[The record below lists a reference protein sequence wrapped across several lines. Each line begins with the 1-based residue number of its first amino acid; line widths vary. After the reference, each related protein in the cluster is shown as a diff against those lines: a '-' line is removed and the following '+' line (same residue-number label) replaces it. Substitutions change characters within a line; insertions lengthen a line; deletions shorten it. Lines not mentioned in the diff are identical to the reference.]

1 MFQMIH
7 DALGHP
13 DDNPFDKD
21 DMSDDINISSNS
33 HKEPKKPS
41 LTHEQFE
48 KLIKDAEQQLYP
60 GCNGFSKLSFV
71 VNLFQIK
78 CVNGLSNKAFTN
90 ILQLVKKALP
100 EGNNLPTTYHD
111 SKKIIQD
118 LGLSYEKIDA
128 CENDCMLYWKEN
140 ESLETCKVCG
150 LSRWKVIKNVT
161 KNHKKIPRKVLRY
174 FPLKPRLQRLFMSSD
189 NATDLRWHSEGRVKD
204 EILRHPADSEAWKT
218 LNKIDPTFNSDPR
231 DIRLGLASDGFNPFG
246 QQRSDYITWPVVLS
260 VYNFPPW
267 MFTKQPYLMLSLL
280 IPGPKAPGNNIDVY
294 LRPLIDELKDLWECG
309 IETYDASKKEYFVMR
324 SALLWTI
331 NDFPAYANL
340 SGWST
345 KGYMACPTCGKGTSS
360 FRLPNCRKICY
371 MDYRCF
377 LPLNH
382 KWRDS
387 KTFDGKVERRPAPK
401 PLPGDEMLAQ
411 MSGLE
416 DLKFGKDVKHPKRA
430 DNWRKIS
437 IFFELPYWSRLLLR
451 HNLDVMHIE
460 KNVFDNILG
469 TLLDIRGK
477 SKDHIKARHDL
488 KELRIRK
495 KLHPKLINGKWHIPP
510 AMYTLSPGEKDKVCK
525 FLEEVKVPDG
535 YSSIFSKCI
544 KKRKVSG
551 LKTHDCHVLLQQL
564 LPLAIRGISCQQ
576 VYDLVV
582 ELGIFFQGV
591 VFEIT

>member
-1 MFQMIH
+1 
-7 DALGHP
+7 
-13 DDNPFDKD
+13 
-21 DMSDDINISSNS
+21 
-33 HKEPKKPS
+33 
-41 LTHEQFE
+41 
-48 KLIKDAEQQLYP
+48 
-60 GCNGFSKLSFV
+60 
-71 VNLFQIK
+71 
-78 CVNGLSNKAFTN
+78 
-90 ILQLVKKALP
+90 
-100 EGNNLPTTYHD
+100 
-111 SKKIIQD
+111 
-118 LGLSYEKIDA
+118 
-128 CENDCMLYWKEN
+128 
-140 ESLETCKVCG
+140 
-150 LSRWKVIKNVT
+150 
-161 KNHKKIPRKVLRY
+161 
-174 FPLKPRLQRLFMSSD
+174 
-189 NATDLRWHSEGRVKD
+189 
-204 EILRHPADSEAWKT
+204 
-218 LNKIDPTFNSDPR
+218 
-231 DIRLGLASDGFNPFG
+231 
-246 QQRSDYITWPVVLS
+246 
-260 VYNFPPW
+260 
-267 MFTKQPYLMLSLL
+267 
-280 IPGPKAPGNNIDVY
+280 
-294 LRPLIDELKDLWECG
+294 
-309 IETYDASKKEYFVMR
+309 
-324 SALLWTI
+324 
-331 NDFPAYANL
+331 
-340 SGWST
+340 
-345 KGYMACPTCGKGTSS
+345 MACPTCGKGTSS

-401 PLPGDEMLAQ
+401 PLCGDEMLAQ

-488 KELRIRK
+488 KKLRIRK

-535 YSSIFSKCI
+535 YSSNFSKCI

-551 LKTHDCHVLLQQL
+551 LQTHDCHVLLQQL

-582 ELGIFFQGV
+582 ELGIFFKELCSKSLNVEDLDCLENHIIVTLCKLEKVFLPSFFDVMVHLCVHFVGEAKIGGPVQSRWMYPIERFLGKLKDYIRNKARPEGSIAKGYILEECLFFCSKYLHNVETKSNQQERNSDSVSDDYEGLSIFAPSGVSLGKEKSKCLTQEEWEKARDYVLKNCDEVQPFLREYEQGQNENE
-591 VFEIT
+591 FSEWFRERFAG